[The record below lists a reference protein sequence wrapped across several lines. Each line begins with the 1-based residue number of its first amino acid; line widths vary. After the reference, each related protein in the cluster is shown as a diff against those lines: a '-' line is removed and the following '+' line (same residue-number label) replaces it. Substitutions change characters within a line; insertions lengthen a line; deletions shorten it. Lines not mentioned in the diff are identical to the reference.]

1 MSRELPTPVGNPIVM
16 RVKAGTTVFIGN
28 GVQVQLRGAHRNRA
42 EIHVYAPSNM
52 DVARAVTFEPD
63 WNLKN
68 SDGPSAGTLEPSA
81 TPHP

>member
-1 MSRELPTPVGNPIVM
+1 MSRELPTPVGKPIVM

-52 DVARAVTFEPD
+52 DVDRAVTFEPD

-81 TPHP
+81 TPQP

>member
-1 MSRELPTPVGNPIVM
+1 MSRKLPTPVGKPIVM

-52 DVARAVTFEPD
+52 DVERAVTFEPD

>member
-1 MSRELPTPVGNPIVM
+1 M

-42 EIHVYAPSNM
+42 EIHIYAPSNM
-52 DVARAVTFEPD
+52 DVDRAVTFEPD
-63 WNLKN
+63 WKLKN

>member
-1 MSRELPTPVGNPIVM
+1 MSRKLPPPVGKPIVM

-52 DVARAVTFEPD
+52 DVERAVTFEPD

>member
-1 MSRELPTPVGNPIVM
+1 M

-42 EIHVYAPSNM
+42 EIHIYATSNM
-52 DVARAVTFEPD
+52 DVDRAVTFEPD

>member
-1 MSRELPTPVGNPIVM
+1 MSRELPTPVGKPIVM

-52 DVARAVTFEPD
+52 DVGRAVTFEPD